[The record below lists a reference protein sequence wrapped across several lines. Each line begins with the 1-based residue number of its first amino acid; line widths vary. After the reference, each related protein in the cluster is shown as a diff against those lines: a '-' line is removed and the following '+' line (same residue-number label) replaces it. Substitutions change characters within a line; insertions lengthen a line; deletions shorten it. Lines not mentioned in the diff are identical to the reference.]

1 MIFKWFIINKI
12 NAILHLFV
20 RDIWKKMI
28 INSEN
33 QILMK
38 NFKHLFTVLLL
49 LFSVAVNAH
58 DFAVDGIFYNITD
71 ENNKTVEVTYKGSS
85 YDEYSNEYTGKVE
98 IYKSVAYN
106 GTTYSV
112 TSIGWNAFEGCS
124 GLTSIEIPNS
134 VTSIGSYAFRGCS
147 GLKSVVIPYGVTS
160 IGYNA
165 FYECSGLTNVVIP
178 YSVTSIEEYT
188 FYECSSLTNVV
199 IPNSITSIGYYAFYN
214 CSALTSITIP
224 NSVTSIGYNA
234 FEGCS
239 GLTSIEI
246 PNSVTS
252 TGKYTFYRCSGLT
265 SVTIPNSVTSIGEG
279 AFFDCSGLTSIVIP
293 NSVTSIGSD
302 AFSGCSGLTSVV
314 IGNSVTSIGESAF
327 YWCSG
332 LTSIEIPNSVTSI
345 GNFAFSFCRN
355 LKTVINYSSLT
366 ITKGSSDNGGLGYYA
381 AYIINAPNGLI
392 DGDFVWYTNDDGRY
406 VLARYLGD
414 DTELIL
420 PTYYKGKNYIIGN
433 YAFVGCTGL
442 TSVTIGGNVTSI
454 GSSVFEGCS
463 GLTAVYIND
472 LSVWCNIDF
481 ENYTSNPLYYAKNL
495 YLNGKLVTELVIP
508 NDVTEIKKYAFRGCS
523 ALTSVTIPNSVTSI
537 ADYAFMGCSGLTSV
551 EIPNS
556 VTSIGEGAF
565 CNCSGLTSVEIPNS
579 VTSIGIAA
587 FTECSALTSVVIG
600 NSVTSI
606 GEEAFSDCSGLTSV
620 TIPNSVTSIG
630 DYAFYYCSGLTSIEI
645 PNSLTSIADYA
656 FGGCSGLTS
665 VEIPTSVT
673 SIGSWAFFGC
683 SGLTSVE
690 IPTSVTSIG
699 SYAFRGCSGLTDVL
713 IGNSVTSI
721 GSGAFASCSGLNS
734 IKSFIPAENLF
745 APGNNAFLG
754 VDKGNCILY
763 VPMGAKE
770 TYAST
775 NGWNEFYNIQEFET
789 SFCVTFIIDGEL
801 YDTVIVEYGG
811 EITLPAEPEKE
822 GYTFSGWSE
831 IPETMP
837 AEDITVEGSFEV
849 NTYVITYLVNG
860 EVYATDRVA
869 YGSEIVPVAAPE
881 KEGHTFSGWSE
892 VPATMPAEDI
902 TVEGSFVVNYY
913 TVTYMVDGEVY
924 ATDEVAY
931 GSEIVLVEEPT
942 KEGYTFS
949 GWSEVPETMPAEDIV
964 VEGTFTKKE
973 TGIEEVQCENGVA
986 KTIYDLQGRKVTH
999 PIKGIYI
1006 INGRK
1011 VVK

>member
-1 MIFKWFIINKI
+1 M
-12 NAILHLFV
+12 LF
-20 RDIWKKMI
+20 R
-28 INSEN
+28 SG
-33 QILMK
+33 Q
-38 NFKHLFTVLLL
+38 
-49 LFSVAVNAH
+49 S
-58 DFAVDGIFYNITD
+58 
-71 ENNKTVEVTYKGSS
+71 
-85 YDEYSNEYTGKVE
+85 
-98 IYKSVAYN
+98 
-106 GTTYSV
+106 
-112 TSIGWNAFEGCS
+112 AFC
-124 GLTSIEIPNS
+124 
-134 VTSIGSYAFRGCS
+134 C
-147 GLKSVVIPYGVTS
+147 
-160 IGYNA
+160 
-165 FYECSGLTNVVIP
+165 
-178 YSVTSIEEYT
+178 
-188 FYECSSLTNVV
+188 
-199 IPNSITSIGYYAFYN
+199 
-214 CSALTSITIP
+214 
-224 NSVTSIGYNA
+224 
-234 FEGCS
+234 
-239 GLTSIEI
+239 
-246 PNSVTS
+246 
-252 TGKYTFYRCSGLT
+252 
-265 SVTIPNSVTSIGEG
+265 
-279 AFFDCSGLTSIVIP
+279 
-293 NSVTSIGSD
+293 
-302 AFSGCSGLTSVV
+302 CSGLTSVV

-366 ITKGSSDNGGLGYYA
+366 ITKGSSDNGELGYYA
-381 AYIINAPNGLI
+381 VYIINAPNGLI

-420 PTYYKGKNYIIGN
+420 PTYYKGRNYIIGN

-442 TSVTIGGNVTSI
+442 TSVSIPNSVTSI

-481 ENYTSNPLYYAKNL
+481 ENYASNPLYYAKNL

-508 NDVTEIKKYAFRGCS
+508 NDVTEIKKYAFC
-523 ALTSVTIPNSVTSI
+523 
-537 ADYAFMGCSGLTSV
+537 GCSGLTSIV
-551 EIPNS
+551 IPNS

-565 CNCSGLTSVEIPNS
+565 SGCSGLTNIEIPGSVTSIGSFAFYNCSGLTNIEIPGSVTSIGSSAFYNCSKLTSIEIPNS
-579 VTSIGIAA
+579 VTSIGNNA
-587 FTECSALTSVVIG
+587 FYNCSKLTNI
-600 NSVTSI
+600 
-606 GEEAFSDCSGLTSV
+606 E
-620 TIPNSVTSIG
+620 IPNSVTSIG
-630 DYAFYYCSGLTSIEI
+630 GSAFY
-645 PNSLTSIADYA
+645 
-656 FGGCSGLTS
+656 
-665 VEIPTSVT
+665 
-673 SIGSWAFFGC
+673 
-683 SGLTSVE
+683 
-690 IPTSVTSIG
+690 
-699 SYAFRGCSGLTDVL
+699 GCSGLTDVL

-721 GSGAFASCSGLNS
+721 ERFAFRGCSGLNS

-745 APGNNAFLG
+745 ATGSNTFIG

-775 NGWNEFYNIQEFET
+775 NGWNEFNNIQEFET

-860 EVYATDRVA
+860 EVFATDSVA
-869 YGSEIVPVAAPE
+869 YGSEI
-881 KEGHTFSGWSE
+881 SL
-892 VPATMPAEDI
+892 I
-902 TVEGSFVVNYY
+902 
-913 TVTYMVDGEVY
+913 
-924 ATDEVAY
+924 
-931 GSEIVLVEEPT
+931 EEPE

-1006 INGRK
+1006 VNGRK